1 MQLQIQVWDV
11 SQAETIIR
19 FNRKC
24 FLTDLW
30 KPEDWRELL
39 ADPRAIYYGAV
50 DMDTGAL
57 AGNLFIY
64 NWQGEQDYI
73 KIMNLGVHPDYRGQ
87 GLAHRL
93 LTHAARE
100 MTALGMKRF
109 AGRPGLPIRPCGRSL
124 KHAATGWSG
133 RKQGIMPIRKKA
145 PANMCC
151 ALSNAGRSKAARHPR
166 GGT

>member
-1 MQLQIQVWDV
+1 MQIQIQVWDV

-24 FLTDLW
+24 FLTD
-30 KPEDWRELL
+30 
-39 ADPRAIYYGAV
+39 
-50 DMDTGAL
+50 
-57 AGNLFIY
+57 LFIY

-109 AGRPGLPIRPCGRSL
+109 CGETRASNQAMRKVFEACGYRLERTEAGYYADPEESACKYVLRLE
-124 KHAATGWSG
+124 
-133 RKQGIMPIRKKA
+133 
-145 PANMCC
+145 
-151 ALSNAGRSKAARHPR
+151 
-166 GGT
+166 

>member
-50 DMDTGAL
+50 DTDTGAL

-93 LTHAARE
+93 LTYAARE

-109 AGRPGLPIRPCGRSL
+109 CGETRASNQAMRKVFEACGYRLERTEAGYYADPEESACKYVLCL
-124 KHAATGWSG
+124 E
-133 RKQGIMPIRKKA
+133 
-145 PANMCC
+145 
-151 ALSNAGRSKAARHPR
+151 
-166 GGT
+166 

>member
-1 MQLQIQVWDV
+1 MQIQIQVWDV

-50 DMDTGAL
+50 DTDTGAL

-64 NWQGEQDYI
+64 NWQGEQI
-73 KIMNLGVHPDYRGQ
+73 
-87 GLAHRL
+87 
-93 LTHAARE
+93 AA
-100 MTALGMKRF
+100 GF
-109 AGRPGLPIRPCGRSL
+109 
-124 KHAATGWSG
+124 H
-133 RKQGIMPIRKKA
+133 RKKVQPFPPPESGCFLRA
-145 PANMCC
+145 IFLKRPIVF
-151 ALSNAGRSKAARHPR
+151 
-166 GGT
+166 GTKYLLFFSQII